1 MKTWCKMYAQP
12 SSLYISRTL
21 LLKYTLFS
29 LTMNVEKQ
37 VINIDL
43 RSKLKIFIIKL
54 VFRDFPSVK
63 FPLKLLLILKNPHT
77 ISLPTIQ
84 NVLP

>member
-1 MKTWCKMYAQP
+1 MYAQP

-29 LTMNVEKQ
+29 LTMNVKKQ

-63 FPLKLLLILKNPHT
+63 FPLKLLLI
-77 ISLPTIQ
+77 
-84 NVLP
+84 

>member
-29 LTMNVEKQ
+29 LTMNVKKQ

-63 FPLKLLLILKNPHT
+63 FPLKLLLI
-77 ISLPTIQ
+77 
-84 NVLP
+84 

>member
-1 MKTWCKMYAQP
+1 MYAQP

-29 LTMNVEKQ
+29 LTTNVEKQ

-63 FPLKLLLILKNPHT
+63 FPLKLLLI
-77 ISLPTIQ
+77 
-84 NVLP
+84 